1 MVGAMMDDDTVVP
14 LRADQPAKPDLAAAI
29 EAQWVNL
36 ISELSRDR
44 DGIEGAGGSDEQPK
58 LDVAARVKLLT
69 AATNALAQ
77 LRKLNQ
83 QHQQKPRSGISELS
97 SEHRTNTAAGRS
109 RRR

>member
-1 MVGAMMDDDTVVP
+1 MDDDTVVP
-14 LRADQPAKPDLAAAI
+14 LRADQPVKPDLAAAI
-29 EAQWVNL
+29 EEQWIRL
-36 ISELSRDR
+36 LSELSSDSEA
-44 DGIEGAGGSDEQPK
+44 GEGAGGSNEQPK
-58 LDVAARVKLLT
+58 PSTAERVKLLT

-83 QHQQKPRSGISELS
+83 QQQKPRSGISELS

>member
-1 MVGAMMDDDTVVP
+1 MDDDETVIP
-14 LRADQPAKPDLAAAI
+14 FRADHLIKPDLAAAI
-29 EAQWVNL
+29 EAEWTVL
-36 ISELSRDR
+36 IRSLSSDSENR
-44 DGIEGAGGSDEQPK
+44 EGAGGSDEQPK
-58 LDVAARVKLLT
+58 MSVAERVKLLT

-97 SEHRTNTAAGRS
+97 SEHRSNTAAGRS